1 MTDDEREMVFA
12 LSGTLVV
19 LYEPNGLRDSPII
32 DRIAQV
38 AAMMNAHDWEVPPV
52 VRDVLR
58 KAAEADVRSKLD
70 KAALRS
76 NQVHDRYSFQRYPP
90 NCLVAER
97 SWDQVRWAIEAN
109 AWRFDRCAKPSLS
122 RRS

>member
-76 NQVHDRYSFQRYPP
+76 NQVHDRYSFSDTR
-90 NCLVAER
+90 LIV
-97 SWDQVRWAIEAN
+97 W
-109 AWRFDRCAKPSLS
+109 
-122 RRS
+122 